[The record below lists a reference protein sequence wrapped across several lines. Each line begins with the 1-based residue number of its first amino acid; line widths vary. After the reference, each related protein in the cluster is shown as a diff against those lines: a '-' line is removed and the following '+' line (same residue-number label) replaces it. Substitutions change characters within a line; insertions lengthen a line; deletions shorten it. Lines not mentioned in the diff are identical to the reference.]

1 MTKIIV
7 LGGAGDAASQIVREL
22 AAEPKVTSITIAE
35 ADMEAAEQLASELGD
50 KVSAVRVKFHD
61 PTTMVEVIR
70 GHDAAVNSSGPFC
83 HYEVP
88 ITQAAIEAGVPCLS
102 LCDDPDAAQAVQAL
116 DEAAK
121 SAGVS
126 VLIGMGWAPGLAGL
140 LVRKGLAELGQ
151 ADVVQVAWAKHV
163 STAQRYDAIKDL
175 AHLFSGQVP
184 GLQYGRKVYIK
195 GGSDKET
202 VLFPPPVGLV
212 NCYHVGYPAPLGL
225 VHGQDTVDTIEVK
238 GGLAE
243 QMLNDVAWGL
253 TRLQLGDLS
262 DDENRVNQ
270 MIQAALERSSESE
283 LDLPACSALRVD
295 LRNRE
300 GGQEISFGVAL
311 RQDEAHSS
319 PEAMAALMLAQGD
332 IHMPGVITPEQGFET
347 DVMLDALE
355 ERGVTVHD
363 LTGQNPPPPPE
374 TEGPPLAVKLG
385 IAAAGVLATLMG
397 LLTVVIWL
405 FLRNKRGHHDDQADQ
420 E

>member
-7 LGGAGDAASQIVREL
+7 LGGAGGIASQIVREL
-22 AAEPKVTSITIAE
+22 AVEPKVTSITIAE
-35 ADMEAAEQLASELGD
+35 VDMEAAEQLASELGD

-61 PTTMVEVIR
+61 PSTMVEVIR
-70 GHDAAVNSSGPFC
+70 GHDAAVNNSGPFC

-116 DEAAK
+116 DKAAK

-140 LVRKGLAELGQ
+140 LVRKGLDELGQ
-151 ADVVQVAWAKHV
+151 VDIVQVAWAKHV

-175 AHLFSGQVP
+175 ARLFSKEVM

-195 GGSDKET
+195 GGSDKES

-225 VHGQDTVDTIEVK
+225 VHGRESVDTVQVK

-270 MIQAALERSSESE
+270 TIQAALERANEST
-283 LDLPACSALRVD
+283 LDLPPYSALRVD

-300 GGQEISFGVAL
+300 GGQEISYGVAT
-311 RQDEAHSS
+311 RRDEAHSS
-319 PEAMAALMLAQGD
+319 PETLAALMLAQGD
-332 IHMPGVITPEQGFET
+332 IDVPGVITPEQGFET
-347 DVMLDALE
+347 DVMLEALE
-355 ERGVTVHD
+355 ERGVTIHD
-363 LTGQNPPPPPE
+363 LTGQTPPPPPE
-374 TEGPPLAVKLG
+374 PEGPPLAVKLG
-385 IAAAGVLATLMG
+385 FAAAGVLASLIGM
-397 LLTVVIWL
+397 LVMIVWL
-405 FLRNKRGHHDDQADQ
+405 FSRKKRHHPSQTDQ